1 MKKQNPRFFIAIG
14 VAIGA
19 GLGVA
24 LDNIA
29 VGADEIIVAPGPDAD
44 ARCLAAW
51 YSLTPEGQ
59 LVLMGSVNPFGGSTH
74 GGRVAGGQFF
84 STGD

>member
-1 MKKQNPRFFIAIG
+1 MSRFAFQDILINILWFQLRPKPSATFAIMKKMKKNTQGMWIAIG

-29 VGADEIIVAPGPDAD
+29 VG
-44 ARCLAAW
+44 LAIGIAIGVVFNA
-51 YSLTPEGQ
+51 SQ
-59 LVLMGSVNPFGGSTH
+59 NKK
-74 GGRVAGGQFF
+74 
-84 STGD
+84 